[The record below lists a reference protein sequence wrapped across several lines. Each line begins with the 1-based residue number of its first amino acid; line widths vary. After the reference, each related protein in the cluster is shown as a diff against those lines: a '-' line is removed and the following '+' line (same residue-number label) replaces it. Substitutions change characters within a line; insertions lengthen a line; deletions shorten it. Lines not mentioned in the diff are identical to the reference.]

1 MIHMKKS
8 ALLIAICAAVCALI
22 LCLFFLSKRPFS
34 SSAVSVEEFIDSR
47 NGDLGVEDII
57 ALTTL
62 NDEFDL
68 VFYMDTN
75 NQVSANLLVK
85 SEDGTYT
92 GFVMT
97 TSQSLD
103 RVNRVTGSSDL
114 LYLSENTLYWGIAQ
128 SPDWVIN
135 HSDSHQIV
143 ADDLTL
149 AYYFH
154 NKSSDEEILDLEF
167 VYNGD

>member
-1 MIHMKKS
+1 
-8 ALLIAICAAVCALI
+8 
-22 LCLFFLSKRPFS
+22 
-34 SSAVSVEEFIDSR
+34 
-47 NGDLGVEDII
+47 
-57 ALTTL
+57 
-62 NDEFDL
+62 
-68 VFYMDTN
+68 MDTN

-103 RVNRVTGSSDL
+103 RVNRVTGSSDSS
-114 LYLSENTLYWGIAQ
+114 YLSENTLYWGIAQ
-128 SPDWVIN
+128 SPDWVID
-135 HSDSHQIV
+135 HPDSHQIV
-143 ADDLTL
+143 AGDLTL